1 MDALSSF
8 FYMGGY
14 AGFIWPAYAI
24 VTAVLLGLWV
34 ISRRSLRDAE
44 RTLDKLNP
52 SEDSPPEVNQ

>member
-8 FYMGGY
+8 FNMGGY

-24 VTAVLLGLWV
+24 VTAVLAGLWV

-44 RTLDKLNP
+44 RTLDTL
-52 SEDSPPEVNQ
+52 SPPEDRQ

>member
-8 FYMGGY
+8 FYMDGY

-44 RTLDKLNP
+44 RTLDKL
-52 SEDSPPEVNQ
+52 SPPEVNPPEANQ

>member
-1 MDALSSF
+1 MDALTSY
-8 FYMGGY
+8 FYMDGY

-24 VTAVLLGLWV
+24 VTAVLVGLWM

-52 SEDSPPEVNQ
+52 PEARQ

>member
-1 MDALSSF
+1 MDALTSY
-8 FYMGGY
+8 FYMDGY

-44 RTLDKLNP
+44 RTLDKLSP
-52 SEDSPPEVNQ
+52 SEDSSPGARQ